1 MKASKK
7 ATAFALA
14 GTLAVIGTCSMA
26 LFTDHET
33 GTASATAGT
42 LDLTLSQDWVNA
54 NDKYHLANK
63 AAGTDGIIDPML
75 PGSKLEMDY
84 TLANAGN
91 KSMDIRETVVIKSAD
106 KTFNAEKPEFK
117 LYKADDVELDT
128 ATGAYKAKD
137 GKSPISFVLTDA
149 NTITISPAT
158 MTLSGTGA
166 NAEVETGFEKTSYTG
181 DYVILFEA
189 SAANSWM
196 GKELTIDYLAEAKQ
210 HRNTGGKDAWDTI
223 VTETISLTSGTAVNA
238 VAPLN

>member
-42 LDLTLSQDWVNA
+42 LDLTLTQDWVNA
-54 NDKYHLANK
+54 NDNYHLANK
-63 AAGTDGIIDPML
+63 AAGSDGFIDPML

-106 KTFNAEKPEFK
+106 KAFAADPEFK
-117 LYKADDVELDT
+117 LYKASDVELDT
-128 ATGAYKAKD
+128 ATGAYKAKS
-137 GKSPISFVLTDA
+137 GKSPISYVLTDA

-166 NAEVETGFEKTSYTG
+166 NAEVETGFEQTSYTA
-181 DYVILFEA
+181 DYVILFDA
-189 SAANSWM
+189 AAANSWM
-196 GKELTIDYLAEAKQ
+196 GKDLTIDYLAEAKQ
-210 HRNTGGKDAWDTI
+210 HRNTGGKDAWNTI
-223 VTETISLTSGTAVNA
+223 AEESLTLTSGTAVNA

>member
-26 LFTDHET
+26 IFTDHES
-33 GTASATAGT
+33 GTASAKAGT
-42 LDLTLSQDWVNA
+42 LDLTLAQDWVNA

-106 KTFNAEKPEFK
+106 KAFAANPEFK
-117 LYKADDVELDT
+117 LYKAGDVSLDT
-128 ATGAYKAKD
+128 DTGAYKPKAD
-137 GKSPISFVLTDA
+137 AVPVSYELTDA
-149 NTITISPAT
+149 HTIKITPAT
-158 MTLSGTGA
+158 MTLSGTGE
-166 NAEVETGFEKTSYTG
+166 NAEVEAGFEATSYTA
-181 DYVILFEA
+181 DYVILFD
-189 SAANSWM
+189 AAATNSWM

-223 VTETISLTSGTAVNA
+223 AEESLTLTSGTAVQA

>member
-1 MKASKK
+1 MKANKK

-14 GTLAVIGTCSMA
+14 GTLAVVGTCSMA

-54 NDKYHLANK
+54 NDNYHLANK
-63 AAGTDGIIDPML
+63 AAGNDGIIDPIL
-75 PGSKLEMDY
+75 PGSKLEFDY

-106 KTFNAEKPEFK
+106 KEFAADPELK
-117 LYKADDVELDT
+117 VYKATDVALNTD
-128 ATGAYKAKD
+128 TGAYEP
-137 GKSPISFVLTDA
+137 KSGASEISYKMPDA
-149 NTITISPAT
+149 NTIVISPDT
-158 MTLSGTGA
+158 MTLSGTGT
-166 NAEVETGFEKTSYTG
+166 NAEVETGFEATSYTG
-181 DYVILFEA
+181 DYVILFDA

-223 VTETISLTSGTAVNA
+223 AEESLTLTSGTAVQA